1 MMLKEKNMMNQL
13 YKAKWKYMAAIVLF
27 ANFGNLQA
35 QHAYIEQNLLDVMAD
50 KSEGELMP
58 VVLMLTDAVDV
69 AALKAD
75 LVTNGIPVDR
85 RPQAVISALKA
96 KAAATQP
103 AVIEAIESSG
113 LPHSDLRQFWI
124 TNSLS
129 LSANTAMIE
138 MLASMEA
145 VAYISFDAPMVG
157 EVDHI
162 RGNAPPA
169 GARADGDGNREVGLT
184 VIGAPELWA
193 LGYTGL
199 GVMAMTFDTGVW
211 PDHPALT
218 NRFLPNRMPLNKTW
232 FPFDSEVPT
241 DKASSHGTHVSGT
254 MLGLD
259 TATADTIGVG
269 FKAYFI
275 ATDPTVGTGQT
286 PKPLSDVMNGFEW
299 AMNPDGDDNTSDDVP
314 DVINNSWGRTPS
326 DVNPACAPLVIST
339 FEAVETAGIASIFSA
354 GNAGPGDTTIGVPN
368 NTNMGL
374 VNSFSVGALDGN
386 ATEPDYPIANFSSRG
401 PSLCDADGS
410 LLIKPEV
417 SAPGV
422 NVRSSVGNDDYSEFS
437 GTSMASPHVSGAAIL
452 LKEAFPFL
460 SGEDIL
466 LALYHSATDMGEPGE
481 DNTFGM
487 GLINVKAAFDYLSET
502 YDPVPP
508 AVNNF
513 DIEILTIDAPAA
525 PWRCSS
531 AAAAEVSP
539 VITVRNSGNEG
550 ITGITVEYRING
562 GELMTYEDPA
572 FTTAPGTDTQ
582 LTLPPVT
589 TAGAGINELHAY
601 IIPIEDEYDTFN
613 NNGVKRWL
621 QLPEPQA
628 DLDFIFEDFETGF
641 EPELW
646 TVFDDD
652 LDITWDTAAVIQADG
667 TTGLA
672 AWMSFFNYSPAEG
685 QEDLLIG
692 PSLNANSGTFTLS
705 FDYFYRRRTNNPNNF
720 DTLTVGIGYNC
731 SEAQLELWRQ
741 GGEELYT
748 NDIHAPNALPESA
761 DDWSSASITFS
772 LDELEGA
779 DLDQGFFP
787 IFTGKNHRGNNLL
800 IDNINLDF
808 AASVRNE
815 LLNVEI
821 NLFPNPTAG
830 EVMIDWRGKQETAQI
845 AVYDLR
851 GKLVFRKGPV
861 QANGTLDVSGLSDG
875 VYLVEVTF
883 NSGERGVKKL
893 VKQ

>member
-1 MMLKEKNMMNQL
+1 M
-13 YKAKWKYMAAIVLF
+13 LF
-27 ANFGNLQA
+27 AVFGNLQA

-50 KSEGELMP
+50 KKEGEMMP
-58 VVLMLTDAVDV
+58 VVIMLSDAVDV

-75 LVTNGIPVDR
+75 FITNGIPVDR
-85 RPQAVISALKA
+85 RPQAVIGALKS

-103 AVIEAIESSG
+103 AVIEAIESSQ
-113 LPHSDLRQFWI
+113 LPHGDLRRFWI
-124 TNSLS
+124 TNSIG
-129 LSANTAMIE
+129 LSANKAMIE

-145 VAYISFDAPMVG
+145 VAYISFDVPMIG
-157 EVDHI
+157 EADHLK
-162 RGNAPPA
+162 GNAPPS
-169 GARADGDGNREVGLT
+169 GIREDGEGNTEIGLD
-184 VIGAPELWA
+184 VIGAPEMWA
-193 LGYTGL
+193 MGYTGL
-199 GVMAMTFDTGVW
+199 GVLAMTFDTGVW
-211 PDHPALT
+211 PEHPALT
-218 NRFLPNRMPLNKTW
+218 NRFLPNRMPLSKTW

-275 ATDPTVGTGQT
+275 ATDPTVGTGQS
-286 PKPLSDVMNGFEW
+286 PKPLTDVMNGFEW
-299 AMNPDGDDNTSDDVP
+299 AMNPDGDDTTSDDVP

-326 DVNPACAPLVIST
+326 DANPACAPFVIST
-339 FEAVETAGIASIFSA
+339 FEAVEAAGIASIFSA
-354 GNAGPGDTTIGVPN
+354 GNDGPGDSTIGVPN

-374 VNSFSVGALDGN
+374 VNSFSVGALNGN
-386 ATEPDYPIANFSSRG
+386 LPGPDYAIANFSSRG
-401 PSLCDADGS
+401 PSLCAADGS

-422 NVRSSVGNDDYSEFS
+422 NVRSSVGNHGEYSSFS

-466 LALYHSATDMGEPGE
+466 LALYHSATDLGEPGE

-513 DIEILTIDAPAA
+513 DLEILTIDAPGA
-525 PWRCSS
+525 PWRCYSETAS
-531 AAAAEVSP
+531 EVVP
-539 VITVRNSGNEG
+539 VITVRNGGNETA
-550 ITGITVEYRING
+550 TGITVEYRING
-562 GELMTYEDPA
+562 GETVTFEDPSFSA
-572 FTTAPGTDTQ
+572 APGTDTQ
-582 LTLPPVT
+582 LTLNPIETDGP
-589 TAGAGINELHAY
+589 GNNELHAF
-601 IIPIEDEYDTFN
+601 IIPAEDEYDTFN

-621 QLPEPQA
+621 QLPEPQV
-628 DLDFIFEDFETGF
+628 DLNFIFEDFENGF
-641 EPELW
+641 DPELW
-646 TVFDDD
+646 TVFNED
-652 LDITWDTAAVIQADG
+652 LSLTWDTAEVIQTDG

-672 AWMSFFNYSPAEG
+672 AWMPFFNYSPSLG

-692 PSLNANSGTFTLS
+692 PSLHANSGSYTLS

-731 SEAQLELWRQ
+731 GEAQMELWRK

-748 NDIHAPNALPESA
+748 NDVHMPNAFPESE
-761 DDWSSASITFS
+761 DDWASASITFS
-772 LDELEGA
+772 VDELEGA

-787 IFTGKNHRGNNLL
+787 VFTGQNHRGNHLL
-800 IDNINLDF
+800 IDNVNLDF

-815 LLNVEI
+815 IPNADI
-821 NLFPNPTAG
+821 SLFPNPSAG
-830 EVMIDWRGKQETAQI
+830 EVRIDWRGRQETAQI
-845 AVYDLR
+845 AVFDLR
-851 GKLVFRKGPV
+851 GKIVFRKGPV
-861 QANGTLDVSGLSDG
+861 QANSTLDVSALSDG

-883 NSGERGVKKL
+883 ENGDRGMKKL

>member
-1 MMLKEKNMMNQL
+1 MNK
-13 YKAKWKYMAAIVLF
+13 YKITKWTAVAAAFVFTI
-27 ANFGNLQA
+27 FGTLHA
-35 QHAYIEQNLLDVMAD
+35 QHAYIEQNLLDVMAE
-50 KSEGELMP
+50 KSESETMP
-58 VVLMLTDAVDV
+58 VVLMLSDAVDV
-69 AALKAD
+69 AALKND
-75 LVTNGIPVDR
+75 LINSGVPVDR
-85 RPQAVISALKA
+85 RPQAVIGALKA
-96 KAAATQP
+96 KAAATQSEL
-103 AVIEAIESSG
+103 IEAIESSQ
-113 LPHSDLRQFWI
+113 LPHGDVQQFWI
-124 TNSLS
+124 TNSIG
-129 LSANTAMIE
+129 LSANKALIA
-138 MLASMEA
+138 MLASMES
-145 VAYISFDAPMVG
+145 VAYISLDVPMIG
-157 EVDHI
+157 EVEHF
-162 RGNAPPA
+162 RGSAPKSD
-169 GARADGDGNREVGLT
+169 ARSDGEGNREAGLE
-184 VIGAPELWA
+184 VIGAHEMWA
-193 LGYTGL
+193 MGYTGL

-286 PKPLSDVMNGFEW
+286 PKPLTDVMNGFEW
-299 AMNPDGDDNTSDDVP
+299 ALNPDGDDNTSDDVP
-314 DVINNSWGRTPS
+314 DVINNSWGRSPS
-326 DVNPACAPLVIST
+326 DVNPACAPFVIST
-339 FEAVETAGIASIFSA
+339 FEAVEAAGIASIFSA
-354 GNAGPGDTTIGVPN
+354 GNAGPGDSTIGVPN

-386 ATEPDYPIANFSSRG
+386 AEGPDYPIANFSSRG

-422 NVRSSVGNDDYSEFS
+422 NVRSSVGNDGYAEFS

-460 SGEDIL
+460 SGEEIL
-466 LALYHSATDMGEPGE
+466 LALYYSATDLGEEGE

-508 AVNNF
+508 AVNNR
-513 DIEILTIDAPAA
+513 DLEILAIEAPDA

-531 AAAAEVSP
+531 AAAAEVDP
-539 VITVRNSGNEG
+539 VITVRNSGNET
-550 ITGITVEYRING
+550 INGITVEYRING
-562 GELMTYEDPA
+562 GDLMTFEDA
-572 FTTAPGTDTQ
+572 TFSAAPGTDTQ
-582 LTLPPVT
+582 ITLPAIAS
-589 TAGAGINELHAY
+589 AGAGNNELHAY
-601 IIPIEDEYDTFN
+601 IVPLENEYDTFN
-613 NNGVKRWL
+613 NNAVKRWI

-628 DLDFIFEDFETGF
+628 NLNFISEDFEIGLD
-641 EPELW
+641 PELW
-646 TVFDDD
+646 TVYDDD
-652 LDITWDTAAVIQADG
+652 LSVTWDTTAVIQADG
-667 TTGLA
+667 NTGRVALLP
-672 AWMSFFNYSPAEG
+672 FFGYSPAAG

-692 PSLNANSGTFTLS
+692 PALNSGSGSYTLT

-720 DTLTVGIGYNC
+720 DTLQVGIGYNC
-731 SEAQLELWRQ
+731 GEAQLELWRK

-748 NDIHAPNALPESA
+748 NDVHAPNAFPESA
-761 DDWSSASITFS
+761 QDWATVSINFS
-772 LDELEGA
+772 LNDLEGA
-779 DLDQGFFP
+779 DPDQGFFP
-787 IFTGKNHRGNNLL
+787 VFTGKNHSGNNLM

-815 LLNVEI
+815 VMNAEI
-821 NLFPNPTAG
+821 NLFPNPAAG
-830 EVMIDWRGKQETAQI
+830 EVRIDWRGGQKTAQV
-845 AVYDLR
+845 AVFDLR

-861 QANGTLDVSGLSDG
+861 QANTTLDVSGISDG
-875 VYLVEVTF
+875 LYLVEVTF
-883 NSGERGVKKL
+883 DSGERGVKKL